1 MFGFINFADSPEILV
16 QKMLLVVPIFLI
28 SITLHEF
35 GHAAVARVLG
45 DRTPE
50 DAGRVTLNP
59 FAHLD
64 VLGTLMILFGPI
76 GWAKP
81 VPIDPSRLGRWGTL
95 ATAAAGPLANLLLCV
110 LSIASLKHLPE
121 PLMAAGAPEELL
133 QPFYIAM
140 TMNLGLAIFNLLP
153 IPPLDGGQIL
163 QSLLPARFLPAFHNL
178 MPYGVVALIAMVM
191 LPAGDAVL
199 GAILR
204 SAHGALVDLVP

>member
-1 MFGFINFADSPEILV
+1 MFGFINFSESPDDLIR
-16 QKMLLVVPIFLI
+16 KMLLVVPIFLI

-35 GHAAVARVLG
+35 GHAVVARAMG
-45 DRTPE
+45 DPTPE

-59 FAHLD
+59 LAHLD

-81 VPIDPSRLGRWGTL
+81 VPIDPRYLGRWGTL
-95 ATAAAGPLANLLLCV
+95 ASAAAGPAANLILCI
-110 LSIASLKHLPE
+110 LSIAALKHLPG

-153 IPPLDGGQIL
+153 IPPLDGGHIL
-163 QSLLPARFLPAFHNL
+163 QSLLPSRFLPAFHNL
-178 MPYGVVALIAMVM
+178 MPFGVIALIAMVM
-191 LPAGDAVL
+191 LPAGNMVL
-199 GAILR
+199 GTIMR
-204 SAHGALVDLVP
+204 SAHGILVDLVP